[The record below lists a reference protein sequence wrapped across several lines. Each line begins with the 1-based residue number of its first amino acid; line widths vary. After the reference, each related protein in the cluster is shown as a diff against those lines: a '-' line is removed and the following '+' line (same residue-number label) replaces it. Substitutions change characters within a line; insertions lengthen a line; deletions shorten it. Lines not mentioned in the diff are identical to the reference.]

1 MRPIATLAV
10 LSLLLSAPVP
20 ARDIGGVKVPDSL
33 TLQGEKNSLVLNG
46 AGYRKKFFIKVYV
59 GALYLA
65 QPMTQA
71 EAVLGAGSARAMLM
85 HFVHEVGT
93 EKLANGW
100 KEGVLANST
109 AAEAQNFQPR
119 IDQLNG
125 MMRDMRPNDVLR
137 LEMPANG
144 ETRVFINDTLRGS
157 VMGADF
163 QRALLRVWLGPEPA
177 DASLK
182 RAVLGEKD

>member
-1 MRPIATLAV
+1 MKPIAALAM
-10 LSLLLSAPVP
+10 LLLFFSAPVP
-20 ARDIGGVKVPDSL
+20 ARDVGGVNVPDSL

-71 EAVLGAGSARAMLM
+71 EAVLGASSARAMLM
-85 HFVHEVGT
+85 YFVHEVGT
-93 EKLANGW
+93 EKLASAW

-109 AAEAQNFQPR
+109 TAEARNFQSR

-125 MMRDMRPNDVLR
+125 MMRDMKPNDALR